1 MMRLRQFSGGF
12 TLIEVLIAM
21 LIFAVLSTMT
31 FQALEGSLRVQERA
45 EQHARSLN
53 AFQVAWTV
61 MLHDF
66 VNLARRPVRGVF
78 GDLQRAFVQQDG
90 DCEISFTRVSGE
102 GSIFF
107 ARAGLQRVS
116 YCLLEG
122 NLYRLVW
129 PVLDRV
135 QATEAQQ
142 GLLMENVD
150 TFTVEIDPPLNSI
163 NSEDPVDPREYEF
176 LPQGKIA
183 INIETETG
191 VFSRAFP
198 GVDVR

>member
-1 MMRLRQFSGGF
+1 MTSLRRFIRGF
-12 TLIEVLIAM
+12 TLVEVLIAM

-31 FQALEGSLRVQERA
+31 FRALEGSLRVQERV
-45 EQHARSLN
+45 EQRAGSLN

-90 DCEISFTRVSGE
+90 DCVISFTRTSGE
-102 GSIFF
+102 GSIAF
-107 ARAGLQRVS
+107 ARAGLQRIS
-116 YCLLEG
+116 YCLQDG

-135 QATEAQQ
+135 QGTEAQR

-150 TFTVEIDPPLNSI
+150 TFTVAVEPPLNAV
-163 NSEDPVDPREYEF
+163 NSEDPIDPREYEF
-176 LPQGKIA
+176 LPQGKIV
-183 INIETETG
+183 IEIATEEG
-191 VFSRAFP
+191 VFTRWFP